1 MFIFIFSGLEPL
13 SIKQVNCSALAVP
26 TFIPNFQRKYYHLV
40 IICLIETNAYRDFAF
55 KVVTLSL
62 TIALIADQKVWL
74 HEKAIRKKSFPAA
87 ELKTEKTKRKTALG
101 VSAIFINVHFPCA
114 SSWTEFESQV
124 GPIL

>member
-1 MFIFIFSGLEPL
+1 
-13 SIKQVNCSALAVP
+13 
-26 TFIPNFQRKYYHLV
+26 
-40 IICLIETNAYRDFAF
+40 LIETNAYRDFAF

-62 TIALIADQKVWL
+62 TIALIAVQKVWL
-74 HEKAIRKKSFPAA
+74 HEKAIWKKSFVPSSRTG
-87 ELKTEKTKRKTALG
+87 KTQRKTALG

>member
-13 SIKQVNCSALAVP
+13 SINQVNSSVLAVP

-62 TIALIADQKVWL
+62 TIALIAVQKVWL
-74 HEKAIRKKSFPAA
+74 HEKAIWKKSFRSQQPNW
-87 ELKTEKTKRKTALG
+87 KNSKKNSPRCVGNFHKCAL
-101 VSAIFINVHFPCA
+101 SMRI
-114 SSWTEFESQV
+114 
-124 GPIL
+124 ILDRI